1 MEKMSELSE
10 LIDLIETLRGKDG
23 CPWDKMQTPRSMA
36 IYLAEE
42 IYELIDAI
50 ESENP
55 ADICEELGDVL
66 FHVFFIST
74 IFQEMGHFDI
84 KDVVRENMKK
94 MIFRH
99 PHVFYNIKIDSP
111 DEVKKQWQQLKE
123 IEKKHGKKKSALDRL
138 PQGLPALMRAHKI
151 SEKAAGTGF
160 DWNDISGVIE
170 KVEEE
175 WSELK
180 FEIAEKNKNRNN
192 QDNLILEFGDLFF
205 ALVNLARFSN
215 IHPETALS
223 GTIKKF
229 ERRFKQMEKIVS
241 KTGKN
246 LQSLSVD
253 EMDMAWEEAKKIDV
267 S

>member
-1 MEKMSELSE
+1 LREL
-10 LIDLIETLRGKDG
+10 LDLIETLRGKDG
-23 CPWDKMQTPRSMA
+23 CPWDKVQTPRSMA

-50 ESENP
+50 ESRNP
-55 ADICEELGDVL
+55 TDICEELGDVL
-66 FHVFFIST
+66 FQVFFIAS
-74 IFQEMGHFDI
+74 IFREMGHFDI
-84 KDVVRENMKK
+84 KDVVRKNIEK

-99 PHVFYNIKIDSP
+99 PHVFDNIELDGP
-111 DEVKKQWQQLKE
+111 DDVKKQWQELKA
-123 IEKKHGKKKSALDRL
+123 IEKKRENHESALDRL
-138 PQGLPALMRAHKI
+138 PQGLPALMRAYRI

-160 DWNDISGVIE
+160 DWNDISGVIQ

-180 FEIAEKNKNRNN
+180 FEIAEKNKNGNN
-192 QDNLILEFGDLFF
+192 QDKLTLEFGDLIFV
-205 ALVNLARFSN
+205 LVNLARFSN

-223 GTIKKF
+223 GAIKKF
-229 ERRFKQMEKIVS
+229 EGRFKQMEKIIS

-246 LQSLSVD
+246 IKSLSTD
-253 EMDMAWEEAKKIDV
+253 KMDMVWEEAKKLDV

>member
-1 MEKMSELSE
+1 MGKLREL
-10 LIDLIETLRGKDG
+10 LDLIETLRGKDG
-23 CPWDKMQTPRSMA
+23 CPWDKVQTPRSMA

-55 ADICEELGDVL
+55 TDICEELGDVL

-74 IFQEMGHFDI
+74 IFREMGHFDI
-84 KDVVRENMKK
+84 KDVVKKNIKK

-99 PHVFYNIKIDSP
+99 PHVFGNSGIGDP

-123 IEKKHGKKKSALDRL
+123 IEKKYKNKESALDTL
-138 PQGLPALMRAHKI
+138 PQGFPALMRAYKI

-160 DWNDISGVIE
+160 DWNDISGVIQ

-175 WSELK
+175 WGELK
-180 FEIAEKNKNRNN
+180 FEIAEKNRNGNN
-192 QDNLILEFGDLFF
+192 QDNLTLEFGDLLFV
-205 ALVNLARFSN
+205 LVNLARFSN
-215 IHPETALS
+215 VHPETALS
-223 GTIKKF
+223 GAIKKF
-229 ERRFKQMEKIVS
+229 ERRFKKMEKIIS

-246 LQSLSVD
+246 IKSLSVD
-253 EMDMAWEEAKKIDV
+253 EMDMAWEEAKKLDV